1 MSARTRAIGSLTH
14 LRPQPD
20 QEPAVRAHLAAWHR
34 GPGRLLPGTRLH
46 LLLRVENGADELYAL
61 HLFETPAAYRRAVTA
76 AEHRA
81 WLAELTTLLREP
93 PQVHD
98 VAVAWNAATDVR
110 PRVAVSIDRDVHA
123 SVQDL
128 IGRLL
133 DRHPRTPAE
142 ELYLNLLQ
150 SVAEEYEREYPPLMP
165 EGEAELR

>member
-1 MSARTRAIGSLTH
+1 MGGGTRAIGSLAR
-14 LRPQPD
+14 LRPLPD

-61 HLFETPAAYRRAVTA
+61 HLFESPAAYRRAA
-76 AEHRA
+76 AAPEHRA
-81 WLAELTTLLREP
+81 WLNELATLLREP
-93 PQVHD
+93 PEVHE
-98 VAVAWNAATDVR
+98 VAVPWNAAADVR

-123 SVQDL
+123 AVQDL

-133 DRHPRTPAE
+133 DRYPRTPAE

-150 SVAEEYEREYPPLMP
+150 SVAEEYEREYPPLTP
-165 EGEAELR
+165 EGETELR

>member
-1 MSARTRAIGSLTH
+1 MSDGTPAIGSLAR

-20 QEPAVRAHLAAWHR
+20 QEEGVRAHLAAWHR

-46 LLLRVENGADELYAL
+46 LLLRAADGTDDLYAL
-61 HLFETPAAYRRAVTA
+61 HLFETPAAYRRATAA

-81 WLAELTTLLREP
+81 WLAELATLLREP
-93 PQVHD
+93 PEVHH
-98 VAVAWNAATDVR
+98 VAVAWNAASDLR
-110 PRVAVSIDRDVHA
+110 PRLAVSIDRDVHA

-142 ELYLNLLQ
+142 DLYLNLLQ
-150 SVAEEYEREYPPLMP
+150 SVAEEYEREYPPPTP